1 MSFTFTNTEAEPQWL
16 SSPCLKARREDLLLN
31 PKPEYHEKDG
41 APIKS
46 PPQEQIAF
54 EPGHILLHHEAE
66 VEVNAEDEAS
76 KKVEESIKPAEVAR
90 LAPITTKGTSTPPIA
105 IGSSPFA
112 SRSQSR
118 ARTQNAEEMAR
129 VLPGANEV
137 LKAKSR
143 RKRKKR
149 AAQKNAPA
157 PPALS
162 TVRGFPGSLNPTT
175 DEDSDFVSTV
185 WKRKQ
190 ISVDSSLANSPRVIP
205 LARPDSA
212 QRGLSALGQRL
223 DELNLNEPRGRTK
236 MEQGTEGQTAEGST
250 NAISGPTSDYTSDAE
265 RPEMVSYEVP
275 LDQDFVSDETKHQ
288 HEDPLSPCFA
298 PEDVHRKMTATDF
311 EPLMCL
317 GKGTFGTVL
326 LVRQIATGRLYAQ
339 KTFRK
344 ASLTVQKTLVEQTKS
359 ERAILESINQHPF
372 IVSLHYA
379 FQDHAKLYLVLD
391 YAQGGEL
398 FTHLADARLFPE
410 PTVAFYLAE
419 LVLAL
424 AHLHH
429 EVGVVYRDL
438 KPENCLLDAQG
449 HLLLTDFGL
458 SKVAVGDSE
467 GGCRSILGTVEYMA
481 PEVLRGVSYG
491 TAVDWWSL
499 GALGFDLLTG
509 DPPFCGGN
517 HAAIQAKILRSKP
530 QMPHFLGPDAKDFLT
545 RLLRKDPGKRL
556 GGVMPRDLPSIKGHR
571 FFRKI
576 DWKKLERKE
585 IEPPIQPK
593 ITDPAR
599 GENFAAEFT
608 GLPLSP
614 VTGAHEAFEAMEEH
628 DPFGGFSYVASRS
641 LLNFEA

>member
-1 MSFTFTNTEAEPQWL
+1 MSFTFTNTEAEPEWL
-16 SSPCLKARREDLLLN
+16 SSACPKIRREDLLFN
-31 PKPEYHEKDG
+31 PNLEHDRNEG
-41 APIKS
+41 NPIVS
-46 PPQEQIAF
+46 PTQEQLGID
-54 EPGHILLHHEAE
+54 PGHVLLHHETEAE
-66 VEVNAEDEAS
+66 AKDKSDAEAS
-76 KKVEESIKPAEVAR
+76 IKTEEIIKPADIAR
-90 LAPITTKGTSTPPIA
+90 LAPITTIGTSTPPIA
-105 IGSSPFA
+105 IGSSPFG

-118 ARTQNAEEMAR
+118 ARNGDINGLLTATDG
-129 VLPGANEV
+129 VNEV
-137 LKAKSR
+137 LGAKAR
-143 RKRKKR
+143 RKRKKK
-149 AAQKNAPA
+149 AAQKKAA
-157 PPALS
+157 AQPALN
-162 TVRGFPGSLNPTT
+162 TVRGFPGTTNPTT

-185 WKRKQ
+185 WKSKQ
-190 ISVDSSLANSPRVIP
+190 TSVDSSLATSPRIQP
-205 LARPDSA
+205 TSRPDPA
-212 QRGLSALGQRL
+212 PRGLSSLRQRL
-223 DELNLNEPRGRTK
+223 DELDLNEPRGRTRP
-236 MEQGTEGQTAEGST
+236 EQDADVPTAEGSKD
-250 NAISGPTSDYTSDAE
+250 ASPGSRSDAAGNAE

-275 LDQDFVSDETKHQ
+275 LEEDFVSNETKHRD
-288 HEDPLSPCFA
+288 EDPLSPCFA
-298 PEDVHRKMTATDF
+298 PEDIHRKMTAADF

-326 LVRQIATGRLYAQ
+326 LVRQIVTGRLYAQ

-429 EVGVVYRDL
+429 DVGVVYRDL

-491 TAVDWWSL
+491 AAVDWWSL

-509 DPPFCGGN
+509 DPPFRGGN

-530 QMPHFLGPDAKDFLT
+530 PMPHFLGPDARDFLT
-545 RLLRKDPGKRL
+545 RLLRKDPAKRL
-556 GGVMPRDLPSIKGHR
+556 GGRMPRDLPAIKSHR
-571 FFRKI
+571 FFRTI
-576 DWKKLERKE
+576 DWTKLERRE
-585 IEPPIQPK
+585 VEPPIRPT
-593 ITDPAR
+593 ITDPAK

-614 VTGAHEAFEAMEEH
+614 VTAAHEAFLSMEEH

-641 LLNFEA
+641 LLDA